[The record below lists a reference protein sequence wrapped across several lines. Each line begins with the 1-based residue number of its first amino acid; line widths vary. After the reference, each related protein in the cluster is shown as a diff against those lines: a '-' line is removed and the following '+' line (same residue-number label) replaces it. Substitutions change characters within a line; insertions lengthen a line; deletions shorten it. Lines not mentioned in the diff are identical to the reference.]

1 MILGRSKQ
9 YGEGG
14 GVEYQTIIATTADSG
29 LGTIILNRPERR
41 NAISILMRQEISACL
56 TTWNEDDNVRCVII
70 TGAGNTFSSGFDLE
84 EFKQVECHAELLA
97 SSSRYHLDLWNFSKP
112 TIAVINGPTMGGGF
126 DLACFCDIRIAAISA
141 FFGHPEIKFGAPPLY
156 TPLRRIVGDGYAR
169 DLCLTGRKIDST
181 EAMRIGLV
189 SAVYEVEQLPEE
201 SSKFVAAILEAPV
214 DGLRYLKRT
223 FVADNCSFEESFVL
237 EHDRAF
243 REVILKKFGG

>member
-1 MILGRSKQ
+1 
-9 YGEGG
+9 
-14 GVEYQTIIATTADSG
+14 VEYQTIIATTADSG

-126 DLACFCDIRIAAISA
+126 DLACFATFGLPPYQPFLAIPRSNLA
-141 FFGHPEIKFGAPPLY
+141 
-156 TPLRRIVGDGYAR
+156 LRR
-169 DLCLTGRKIDST
+169 ST
-181 EAMRIGLV
+181 LPCAV
-189 SAVYEVEQLPEE
+189 SWEMGMHEIYV
-201 SSKFVAAILEAPV
+201 
-214 DGLRYLKRT
+214 
-223 FVADNCSFEESFVL
+223 
-237 EHDRAF
+237 
-243 REVILKKFGG
+243 